1 MTNFASLFLS
11 HGSPMMVLEDTP
23 ARRFLLDLGRRI
35 DKPKAVLAVSAHWP
49 SRVPTVGSDP
59 WPDKI
64 NDMSG
69 FPQVLYQMTYAPP
82 GAPEVA
88 ARAADLLGEATRR
101 DPHAG
106 IDHGIWS
113 VMSLLWPDADVPV
126 APLSVQPQENAKHH
140 YDLGIRLRPL
150 AEEGVLIL
158 GTGAATHN
166 LRDYF
171 SRPEGAPVD
180 AGMVE
185 FTDWMAL
192 AVEAG
197 RIDDLL
203 DYRRWAPHAVRA
215 HPTDEHLLPFFT
227 ALGASETGRGQRLHH
242 SLDGGSLAMDAYGFL

>member
-1 MTNFASLFLS
+1 MTSFTSLFLS

-23 ARRFLLDLGRRI
+23 ARRFLLGLGAKI
-35 DKPKAVLAVSAHWP
+35 EKPKAVLAVSAHWP
-49 SRVPTVGSDP
+49 SRVPAVGCAA

-69 FPQVLYQMTYAPP
+69 FPRALYDMTYAPP
-82 GAPEVA
+82 GEPQVA

-101 DPHAG
+101 DPEAG

-126 APLSVQPQENAKHH
+126 VPVSVQPDADARHH
-140 YDLGIRLRPL
+140 HDLGQRLRPL
-150 AEEGVLIL
+150 TDEGVLIL

-166 LRDYF
+166 LKDYF
-171 SRPEGAPVD
+171 SRAEGAPVD

-185 FTDWMAL
+185 FTEWMAR
-192 AVEAG
+192 AVEDG
-197 RIDDLL
+197 RVEDLL
-203 DYRRWAPHAVRA
+203 NYRRRAPNAVRA
-215 HPTDEHLLPFFT
+215 HPTDEHLLPLFV
-227 ALGASETGRGQRLHH
+227 ALGASSSGRGQRLHH